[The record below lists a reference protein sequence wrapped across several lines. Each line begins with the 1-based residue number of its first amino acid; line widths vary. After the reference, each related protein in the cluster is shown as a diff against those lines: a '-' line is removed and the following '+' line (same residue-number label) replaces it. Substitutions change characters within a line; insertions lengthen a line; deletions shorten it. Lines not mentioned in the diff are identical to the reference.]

1 MKNTATPISDW
12 VKANVKDAE
21 LRYRF
26 LERSGLCL
34 ADGATV
40 EEADAE
46 SFRQV
51 FGKDWRLN
59 YE

>member
-1 MKNTATPISDW
+1 VKPQSTAISAWVEKNVS
-12 VKANVKDAE
+12 DAE
-21 LRYRF
+21 ARYLF
-26 LERSGLCL
+26 TERSGLCL